1 MESITESTLLDA
13 LRQLESTCP
22 EFAGAVVATRDGLVL
37 ANVGDYQG
45 DAPAA
50 CAASLSVHLQD
61 DLQSLGADSRDPG
74 LKEVLV
80 FGDHMLWY
88 LSHLAAG
95 HLLLIGSR
103 QTLHV
108 GALRLAGQ
116 TASVRLNRW
125 LAGPESPA

>member
-1 MESITESTLLDA
+1 MESINESTLFDVLG
-13 LRQLESTCP
+13 QLEAACP

-37 ANVGDYQG
+37 ASVGNYQG

-61 DLQSLGADSRDPG
+61 DLQALAADGDTPA
-74 LKEVLV
+74 LTEALI
-80 FGDHMLWY
+80 FGDRMLWY
-88 LSHLAAG
+88 LRHLAAG
-95 HLLLIGSR
+95 HVLLIGSR
-103 QTLHV
+103 QTIHA

-125 LAGPESPA
+125 LTGPAGPN

>member
-1 MESITESTLLDA
+1 MDSITESTLADVLE
-13 LRQLESTCP
+13 QLASACP

-37 ANVGDYQG
+37 ASIGNYQG

-61 DLQSLGADSRDPG
+61 DLQALGADSHTP
-74 LKEVLV
+74 VLAEALI

-88 LSHLAAG
+88 LRRLAAG
-95 HLLLIGSR
+95 HVLLVGSR
-103 QTLHV
+103 QTIHA

-116 TASVRLNRW
+116 TASLRLNGW
-125 LAGPESPA
+125 LAGPGSPD